1 MTDEQIFRTQ
11 AEILSKALQ
20 SANEQLERCGQ
31 LIFEL
36 RTKIKELEAEEN
48 PYFDKYDG
56 VLPGDLGTD
65 RP

>member
-1 MTDEQIFRTQ
+1 MTDEEIFRTQ
-11 AEILSKALQ
+11 AEILSKALK
-20 SANEQLERCGQ
+20 SREEELERCGQ
-31 LIFEL
+31 VIFEL
-36 RTKIKELEAEEN
+36 RAKIKELEMDEN

>member
-1 MTDEQIFRTQ
+1 V
-11 AEILSKALQ
+11 
-20 SANEQLERCGQ
+20 
-31 LIFEL
+31 IFEL
-36 RTKIKELEAEEN
+36 RAKIKELEMDEN